1 MDSALA
7 TDIAVLLVMLALS
20 AFYSGSEMAFVSSN
34 KLLIEIGRSKHPRLA
49 SIIDIF
55 HAHPS
60 LIITTILV
68 GNNIT
73 MVIFGL
79 VFSDTVTPLIGNYVG
94 SATLVLLLET
104 ILSTV
109 IIIITGEFLPK
120 SLVQLNPSLILYVVA
135 LPLYFFYLLFYP
147 ISAVMQKLATLFIR
161 YVLRSPTSE
170 QSVSMLPGRVEFD
183 ELVSRQVASGDG
195 GTDVGMEAKLMRN
208 ALDFSKIKVRDC
220 YVPRTDVVAVSID
233 ESVERLYKKFVSSG
247 FSKILVYRGSFD
259 NIVGYVHVSEMFKGG
274 KSIREMMAPIAIVP
288 ETMRANLLLK
298 QFTSQ
303 HKSIAIVV
311 DEFGGMSGMITLED
325 VLEEIFGEI
334 NDEHDQEEQ
343 ECRKVDDHTYVISGR
358 VDVDDI
364 NKSFGLR
371 LPLSDDYDTLAGLIL
386 SATHSIPR
394 QGDIVRVG
402 DYELKVAQAGR
413 ATVDKVVL
421 SAP

>member
-7 TDIAVLLVMLALS
+7 TDIVVLLVMLALS

-55 HAHPS
+55 YAHSS

-79 VFSDTVTPLIGNYVG
+79 VFSDTVTPLIGSYVG
-94 SATLVLLLET
+94 SASLVLLLET

-109 IIIITGEFLPK
+109 VIIITGEFLPK
-120 SLVQLNPSLILYVVA
+120 SLVQLNPSLVLYVVA
-135 LPLYFFYLLFYP
+135 LPLYLFYLLFYP

-170 QSVSMLPGRVEFD
+170 QSATMLPGRVEFD

-233 ESVERLYKKFVSSG
+233 ESVERLYKKFVDSG
-247 FSKILVYRGSFD
+247 FSKILIYRGPFD

-274 KSIREMMAPIAIVP
+274 KSIREMMSPIAIVP

-334 NDEHDQEEQ
+334 NDEHDQDGQ
-343 ECRKVDDHTYVISGR
+343 ECRRVDDHTYVISGR

-371 LPLSDDYDTLAGLIL
+371 LPLSDDYDTLGGLIL

-421 SAP
+421 SVP

>member
-34 KLLIEIGRSKHPRLA
+34 KLLIEIGRSRHPRLA

-55 HAHPS
+55 YAHSP

-79 VFSDTVTPLIGNYVG
+79 VFSDTVTPIIGSYVG

-104 ILSTV
+104 ILSTI

-147 ISAVMQKLATLFIR
+147 ISVVMQKLATLFIR

-195 GTDVGMEAKLMRN
+195 SDVGMEAKLMRN

-233 ESVERLYKKFVSSG
+233 ESVERLYRKFVESG
-247 FSKILVYRGSFD
+247 FSKILIYRGSFD

-274 KSIREMMAPIAIVP
+274 KSIREMMSPIAIVP

-334 NDEHDQEEQ
+334 NDEHDQDEQ
-343 ECRKVDDHTYVISGR
+343 ECRRVDDHTYVISGR
-358 VDVDDI
+358 VGVDDI

-394 QGDIVRVG
+394 QGDIVCVG
-402 DYELKVAQAGR
+402 DYELKVTQAGR

>member
-34 KLLIEIGRSKHPRLA
+34 KLLIEIGRSRHPRLA

-55 HAHPS
+55 YAHSP

-79 VFSDTVTPLIGNYVG
+79 VFSDTVTPIIGSYVG

-104 ILSTV
+104 ILSTI

-147 ISAVMQKLATLFIR
+147 ISVVMQKLATLFIR

-195 GTDVGMEAKLMRN
+195 SDVGMEAKLMRN

-233 ESVERLYKKFVSSG
+233 ESVERLYRKFVESG
-247 FSKILVYRGSFD
+247 FSKILIYRGSFD

-274 KSIREMMAPIAIVP
+274 KSIREMMSPIAIVP

-334 NDEHDQEEQ
+334 NDEHDQDEQ
-343 ECRKVDDHTYVISGR
+343 ECRRVDDHTYVISGR
-358 VDVDDI
+358 VGVDDI

-402 DYELKVAQAGR
+402 DYELKVTQAGR